1 MKTKSIVRILCSLMV
16 LLLGATSLLAQTQ
29 AGAIK
34 AARVTGAVTKASAN
48 GTETP
53 LTENSILIESDS
65 IRTAGGASVVL
76 VFANG
81 SSVHV
86 GENSRLAIEEFKMD
100 PLDETIAVANLT
112 REPSVSKTRLNLSY
126 GEMVGNVKTLNSAS
140 SYDVRTPIGA
150 AGIRGTTFRIFLRFD
165 GEGRA
170 NFSLATSEGLV
181 NFVASGSVQISGGE
195 QAQVPAGTEVTAVVT
210 VDPNSGAI
218 QSVTIQPTAPIS
230 TTAASAIQTAA
241 ETAVT
246 TAAQV
251 TITQND
257 SQTAQQQ
264 AQQQQNPP
272 TDQPPANNPP
282 ADNPPTNQPTNPP
295 ANQNPTNPADRSPGG
310 E

>member
-1 MKTKSIVRILCSLMV
+1 MKTKSIFRIVCGIV
-16 LLLGATSLLAQTQ
+16 ALLLGATNLLAQTQ

-53 LTENSILIESDS
+53 LTENAILIETDS

-165 GEGRA
+165 AQGRA
-170 NFSLATSEGLV
+170 DFSLATSEGLV

-210 VDPNSGAI
+210 VDPTSGAI

-230 TTAASAIQTAA
+230 TSAAEAIQTAA
-241 ETAVT
+241 QTAVT
-246 TAAQV
+246 AAAQV
-251 TITQND
+251 TITPND
-257 SQTAQQQ
+257 SQSAQQQ
-264 AQQQQNPP
+264 AQQQQNPQN
-272 TDQPPANNPP
+272 DQPPADNPPANNPP
-282 ADNPPTNQPTNPP
+282 ANDPP
-295 ANQNPTNPADRSPGG
+295 ANQPTNPADRSPGG
-310 E
+310 D